1 MQRDEGQSKRAR
13 MEIEPRGDKLIM
25 TKAKSALETDLREST
40 PKKKSAGR
48 PSNREK
54 RREELIER
62 ATLLFNERGISGTSL
77 GQLAEELGIARASVY
92 HYIDSRDELV
102 FQCYRNACEWTARDL
117 DSAEKAGTGFEQIIE
132 FVKHTLTPDRAP
144 VAVLTEVNSLN
155 PKIARMI
162 CTLNDANIARLSEF
176 VKNGEKD
183 GSIRSIDAT
192 ILGQSI
198 GGMLAWAQLLP
209 LWTYNRKASEIRAM
223 ATETTIDLLT
233 HGLATDRSTP
243 FENHALATDCED
255 RFTNIFDPEQAAAMK
270 YEMVLKTAST
280 LFNRN
285 GVEATSIDQIAD
297 KIGVT
302 KGVLYHYFDDKSDLI
317 KQCYERSFD
326 LYDRFIDA
334 AESVDGNALDALQTN
349 THLNLQAQTNGIAPL
364 MPQPG
369 FGSLPDSTRE
379 RLTLKSRQQN
389 QALAKILD
397 KAIEDGL
404 ARRFRSGLAV
414 HICAGAIGWIPK
426 WLAED
431 NTYRPFEISD
441 KITDLVRFGI
451 GAN

>member
-1 MQRDEGQSKRAR
+1 
-13 MEIEPRGDKLIM
+13 M
-25 TKAKSALETDLREST
+25 TKANPELKTAERSKSAKR
-40 PKKKSAGR
+40 KSAGR
-48 PSNREK
+48 PSNRVK
-54 RREELIER
+54 RREELISK

-92 HYIDSRDELV
+92 HYIESRDELV
-102 FQCYRNACEWTARDL
+102 FQCYKNACEWTARDL
-117 DSAEKAGTGFEQIIE
+117 EGAENAGTGFEQIID
-132 FVKHTLTPDRAP
+132 FVKRTLTPDRAP
-144 VAVLTEVNSLN
+144 VAVLTEVNSLT
-155 PKIARMI
+155 PKIANII
-162 CTLNDANIARLSEF
+162 CDMNNKNIATLAQF

-183 GSIRSIDAT
+183 GSIRVIDST
-192 ILGQSI
+192 IMSQSI

-209 LWTYNRKASEIRAM
+209 LWTYNREASEIRAL
-223 ATETTIDLLT
+223 ATEAMIDFLT
-233 HGLATDRSTP
+233 HGLAIDRSTP
-243 FENHALATDCED
+243 FENRLLATDCED
-255 RFTNIFDPEQAAAMK
+255 HFTNIFDPEQATAMK

-285 GVEATSIDQIAD
+285 GVEATSIDQIAE

-334 AESVDGNALDALQTN
+334 AKSLDGNALDALQSN

-369 FGSLPDSTRE
+369 FGSLPAKTRD
-379 RLTLKSRQQN
+379 RLTGKARQQN

-397 KAIEDGL
+397 QAIEDGL
-404 ARRFRSGLAV
+404 ARPCRSGLIT

-426 WLAED
+426 WLPDD
-431 NTYRPFEISD
+431 NTYKPFEISD
-441 KITDLVRFGI
+441 KISDLVRFGL
-451 GAN
+451 AAE